1 MATKEALAAEQ
12 ISSHLAAALGG
23 EGPDSARWASALRL
37 RCRLQPAGGPGTKVM
52 PPTYAPE
59 RQGEP
64 PQYVR
69 ERRRIGDAEH
79 KCVLLDGIASQANRI
94 EAALA
99 MRVQA
104 GEIPLP
110 TIEVDQQEFG
120 RHSGLEFSHRC
131 FDAWIE
137 DARLDDKRFGDTELY
152 KRLGASISRH
162 NLSALMEA
170 FPVGIL
176 LGCWASRS
184 KNPQGTTRLAR
195 VLSSELLAVDAVEG
209 TRPASRIDLH
219 NVSAAV
225 VLYEPRDGDER
236 FTLDETLAVQEKG
249 KPKLFRAGEE
259 RGKPGRPSSA
269 GYSNVT
275 PTVTPSST
283 GEGHGGITMSHA
295 LQIATVSLPALR
307 ECGFPSEDGARE
319 HERDVAGRMMLAA
332 LALRMLVLQVE
343 HGYDLRS
350 GCLLVP
356 EEEPTIE
363 LVGRL
368 GKVEAEWPVIQ
379 LSSDELLRDAIE
391 QGREH
396 GLRWEG
402 QTINLL
408 ASETQLAL
416 LRQSLARGE
425 DNAD

>member
-1 MATKEALAAEQ
+1 MATKAASASKQ
-12 ISSHLAAALGG
+12 TASHLAAALGG
-23 EGPDSARWASALRL
+23 EGPDNARWASALRL

-69 ERRRIGDAEH
+69 ERRRIGDEDH
-79 KCVLLDGIASQANRI
+79 ECVLLDGIASQANRI

-99 MRVQA
+99 ARVRA

-110 TIEVDQQEFG
+110 TIEVDQEEFG
-120 RHSGLEFSHRC
+120 RHAGLEFSHRC

-137 DARLDDKRFGDTELY
+137 DARLDGRRFGDTEIY
-152 KRLGASISRH
+152 KQLGASISRH
-162 NLSALMEA
+162 DLSTLMQV

-195 VLSSELLAVDAVEG
+195 ILSSELLAVAAVEG
-209 TRPASRIDLH
+209 RRPASRIDIH
-219 NVSAAV
+219 NVSAAIA
-225 VLYEPRDGDER
+225 LYKPRDGDER
-236 FTLDETLAVQEKG
+236 FTLDETRAAEEKG
-249 KPKLFRAGEE
+249 KPKLFRSGEGTSKAG
-259 RGKPGRPSSA
+259 KPSSA

-283 GEGHGGITMSHA
+283 GEGHGGITMSYA

-319 HERDVAGRMMLAA
+319 HDRDVAGRTLLAT
-332 LALRMLVLQVE
+332 LALRMLALQVE

-356 EEEPTIE
+356 EEEPRIE
-363 LVGRL
+363 LIGRL
-368 GKVEAEWPVIQ
+368 GKVEAAWPVVE
-379 LSSDELLRDAIE
+379 LSSEELLREAID
-391 QGREH
+391 QGRGH
-396 GLRWEG
+396 GLSWEG
-402 QTINLL
+402 QTIDLL
-408 ASETQLAL
+408 ASEAQMAL
-416 LRQSLARGE
+416 LRRSLARGE
-425 DNAD
+425 ANAD